1 MKIIGVFYT
10 YDKKLYEEKNFELV
24 VDKMNDTLAL
34 WRWRNL
40 TLSGRIAIFKTMAL
54 SKIVYISLLSCT
66 PSSIIDKVVEIQ
78 NEFLWDSK
86 KPKMKHSSLINDYA
100 QGGLKMF

>member
-1 MKIIGVFYT
+1 MKILGVVYT
-10 YDKKLYEEKNFELV
+10 YDKNLYKEKNFELV

-78 NEFLWDSK
+78 NEFLWDNK
-86 KPKMKHSSLINDYA
+86 KPSTRRFKKVDIWKKS
-100 QGGLKMF
+100 GT